1 MVRMETP
8 CSMVIVPGGVDD
20 EDARCHRSVSS
31 PVFIPVMGSRHE
43 NQEAVAQLRQ
53 EAAADHKSLMQIAAA
68 VNNEAGLRARLIE
81 REREERGRELSQ
93 LRAELKEL
101 RGMMVSANTS
111 SVVHNDQCP
120 AGDTKVADLSATN
133 AADSDKGAKCDVM
146 LLSLQLDGM
155 ERRMVESINFS
166 EETIALVNTHSQKLV
181 SLEES
186 LEDSLRISLV
196 MDLQDGFKKLVHQTE
211 KLTDQ
216 VERQSTRC
224 AGHHHGHGDI
234 SAETAISD
242 PIQSDPRQSEAINA
256 TLNVLRG
263 ELDNYVLDA
272 MNEASSY
279 AKCLVDS
286 AVNLCKRVLSDLE
299 HSAQAATDNQT
310 SHDTFMLEVA
320 QQIPETIRSAVTE
333 YNQSRAI
340 GCHPVAQEEVDDS
353 VVVQNHSST
362 ELLPI
367 AESNCEDA

>member
-1 MVRMETP
+1 
-8 CSMVIVPGGVDD
+8 
-20 EDARCHRSVSS
+20 
-31 PVFIPVMGSRHE
+31 
-43 NQEAVAQLRQ
+43 
-53 EAAADHKSLMQIAAA
+53 
-68 VNNEAGLRARLIE
+68 LRARLIE

-101 RGMMVSANTS
+101 LGMRVSTNTS
-111 SVVHNDQCP
+111 LVVHNDQRP
-120 AGDTKVADLSATN
+120 AGDTEVGGVSHQTSATTLAGTCGDDFRQRTAAEDILEELAVLRADLLGMN
-133 AADSDKGAKCDVM
+133 AADCDAGAKCDVVPLRQ
-146 LLSLQLDGM
+146 LLESIN
-155 ERRMVESINFS
+155 RSISESINFR
-166 EETIALVNTHSQKLV
+166 EETSAVVNMHSQKLV
-181 SLEES
+181 SLEKS
-186 LEDSLRISLV
+186 LTDSGALE
-196 MDLQDGFKKLVHQTE
+196 MDLQTLAIDLV

-224 AGHHHGHGDI
+224 AGHHHGNGDI
-234 SAETAISD
+234 SAKTAISD
-242 PIQSDPRQSEAINA
+242 RIQSDPRQSEEINA

-340 GCHPVAQEEVDDS
+340 GCHPVAQEDVDDS
-353 VVVQNHSST
+353 VVVQNHSPQ

-367 AESNCEDA
+367 AESYCEDAESTRGVADSCAASSESRLSTEYAQTQNVPI